1 MWEAGGP
8 RTEAET
14 AAGNQE
20 GERITWRSADEEMKL
35 QGKACGSEKQ
45 WGFLSKKVGRGWG
58 FCWQRG
64 DDGVECNTVGWTHAS
79 GVLRTVISSGEPLA
93 DVSLVEGQVR
103 AQAKVSVSTSITWAP
118 IEWEDGAWGR
128 WVTEEEHWH
137 PQKRQGPQT
146 GWILIR
152 RCSSR
157 LRLFFGDHVYLE
169 GLYNHLFLSLLEIFR
184 LLDFC

>member
-1 MWEAGGP
+1 MRGRRTQNRSRDWCWEPGRG
-8 RTEAET
+8 ENHLKKCWW
-14 AAGNQE
+14 GN
-20 GERITWRSADEEMKL
+20 ERPVKGMCYGR
-35 QGKACGSEKQ
+35 QY
-45 WGFLSKKVGRGWG
+45 GFLSREVVRGWG
-58 FCWQRG
+58 LCWQRG

-184 LLDFC
+184 LLDLC